1 MRAMTMTEIA
11 LEPEDI
17 KQRKINLD
25 TFFSTLEDEQSQSLR
40 NSLIKYLDFIES
52 QIGKNKESQ
61 E

>member
-1 MRAMTMTEIA
+1 MTEIA